1 MITENEPNTNDL
13 WLLPVIA
20 LALGW
25 NWDEESEIGMD
36 EEFVE
41 VFNNAVKGVSN
52 ENLNGEE
59 KGNSTDDLSS
69 DVK

>member
-1 MITENEPNTNDL
+1 MITENKPNTNDL

-25 NWDEESEIGMD
+25 NWEEESEVGMN

-41 VFNNAVKGVSN
+41 AFNNAAKEVSN
-52 ENLNGEE
+52 KELEGEE
-59 KGNSTDDLSS
+59 
-69 DVK
+69 